1 MTAPWLKSKKP
12 AADPDSDSRPQSP
25 DLKRFA
31 GTDKM
36 NPATLPGPHWLRH
49 YARLLGWLDTAA
61 GWLII
66 AAITVM
72 VLVVSTQVALRYGL
86 NSSIGWA
93 DEVSRLTFVW
103 SMFLAIPLG
112 IRAGAHIGIEILTV
126 RLPSLLRNVLLRV
139 IAVLSTALMLL
150 VCWESALICWE
161 QWDEK
166 MASLEFSAAWFIVAL
181 VLGCGHSALHLIWI
195 VLAGHPCN
203 PDPTHAAPVSA
214 E

>member
-1 MTAPWLKSKKP
+1 MN
-12 AADPDSDSRPQSP
+12 AAS
-25 DLKRFA
+25 
-31 GTDKM
+31 
-36 NPATLPGPHWLRH
+36 LPGPRWLGP
-49 YARLLGWLDTAA
+49 YARLLGWLDSAA
-61 GWLII
+61 GWLIV

-72 VLVVSTQVALRYGL
+72 VSVVSAQVGLRYGF

-112 IRAGAHIGIEILTV
+112 IRAGAHIGIEILTAK
-126 RLPSLLRNVLLRV
+126 LPAVLRDVLLR
-139 IAVLSTALMLL
+139 IMAMLSTALMLL

-166 MASLEFSAAWFIVAL
+166 MASLEFSAAWFIIAL
-181 VLGCGHSALHLIWI
+181 VVGCGHAALHLMWI
-195 VLAGHPCN
+195 VLAGRPCN
-203 PDPTHAAPVSA
+203 PEHGRAILVSA

>member
-1 MTAPWLKSKKP
+1 
-12 AADPDSDSRPQSP
+12 
-25 DLKRFA
+25 
-31 GTDKM
+31 M
-36 NPATLPGPHWLRH
+36 NPATLPGPRWLRH

-72 VLVVSTQVALRYGL
+72 VLVVSIQVALRYGL

-126 RLPSLLRNVLLRV
+126 KLPSLLRNVLLRV

-161 QWDEK
+161 Q
-166 MASLEFSAAWFIVAL
+166 SPGGLELQKRQKPWPSNTWRME
-181 VLGCGHSALHLIWI
+181 GCWCPRMGCL
-195 VLAGHPCN
+195 
-203 PDPTHAAPVSA
+203 
-214 E
+214 